1 MTGWSKGPSLLVHIL
16 IATML
21 NALFFPIFYQ
31 WTGALLYAFFF
42 SVGVLCVYGMIALL
56 LFGRRRR

>member
-16 IATML
+16 IAAML
-21 NALFFPIFYQ
+21 NALCFPIFYH
-31 WTGALLYAFFF
+31 WTGAILYAFLI

-56 LFGRRRR
+56 LFGRRSR